1 MASVKMRP
9 RGLNQCFSADM
20 IIQFTYTHTHF
31 YVYTDPCRLE
41 ACGFLYLQKYI
52 YIHIFFI
59 YKYIPVLCTCVV
71 ARQCRYIQ
79 DVLDRSTCNAY
90 VYIYTHIH
98 THLCM
103 HMFVD
108 MYIDIY
114 LYIHIVHICNP
125 YRYEYMNFP
134 HPPLPPVSGLR
145 GSGFVVQKLYRYVGF
160 T

>member
-1 MASVKMRP
+1 MFFCRHDYTVYIHTHM
-9 RGLNQCFSADM
+9 
-20 IIQFTYTHTHF
+20 FTYIQTHVGTKLADF
-31 YVYTDPCRLE
+31 CIYRSI
-41 ACGFLYLQKYI
+41 YI

-114 LYIHIVHICNP
+114 LYIHTIHICNP